1 LSLHCEINGR
11 EKEENISG
19 KVIDM
24 VTTRVKIMTAFSVMK
39 RGMSSE
45 EIFLFIFSNIDS
57 TVRMVTVERT
67 LYSMVDEGTLSKSE
81 NVYSLKSAE
90 NSLVWLEG

>member
-1 LSLHCEINGR
+1 
-11 EKEENISG
+11 
-19 KVIDM
+19 M